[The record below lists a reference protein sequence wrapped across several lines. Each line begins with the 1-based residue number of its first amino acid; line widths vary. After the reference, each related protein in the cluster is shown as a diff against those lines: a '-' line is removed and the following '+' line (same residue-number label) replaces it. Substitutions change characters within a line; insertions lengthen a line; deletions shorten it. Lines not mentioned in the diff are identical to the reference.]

1 MKLKRI
7 ISLSLVV
14 ISISLSL
21 VGCSENNNKS
31 NDTQNP
37 VNKAANTEKSDTE
50 YVNMDKEGASY
61 KVSRDEAKNIVN
73 DKFKNIIDSNNLVI
87 GGDFFGLSDGIS
99 IENQNYYVFYFEG
112 KDQSAETSKR
122 ILVDASTGEIYG
134 NYTSKKSE
142 LIAIDDF
149 INDVVKDKSNLN

>member
-7 ISLSLVV
+7 ISLSLVI

-21 VGCSENNNKS
+21 FGCSNNNKS
-31 NDTQNP
+31 NDIQNSS
-37 VNKAANTEKSDTE
+37 NKTTNAEKDNTKFID
-50 YVNMDKEGASY
+50 MDKEAASN
-61 KVSRDEAKNIVN
+61 KISTGEAKDIVN
-73 DKFKNIIDSNNLVI
+73 DKFKGIINSNKLLI

-99 IENQNYYVFYFEG
+99 IENKNYYVFYFKG

-122 ILVDASTGEIYG
+122 ILVDASTGKIYG
-134 NYTSKKSE
+134 NYTSKESE
-142 LIAIDDF
+142 LIDINDF